1 MRSEHL
7 PGIGFFRCLKKG
19 IKFLVGRK
27 GVSKLLSTFYRL
39 ESCWS
44 NMKVTLLTFVCRF
57 SYCQKSFFSQYELF
71 QFRKKPCPGVHLS
84 ASYSVKGKG
93 RPHVLFIT
101 EKWCDTNP
109 SFGLTNSVHN
119 FFGSLEATG
128 LATQEHFHYDE
139 YYYLFHRRGE
149 AALMAR
155 CLKGGIDVVVLTWTI
170 GSPYNICSAV
180 IKKIKEAGI
189 FVVAIWFDS
198 VHPWCQQVMKKI
210 GRLVDLNIPIDS
222 SSAWQKAGLSEKS
235 VLPMWTPQDPRVFF
249 DPRLPRDIPV
259 SFLGSLSG
267 RPERLQ
273 ALRALNAAGIT
284 VFQAGGQRERP
295 LAIEDYARILM
306 RSKMTLNFSN
316 PEPCCQLKGRV
327 FEATL
332 CGCLL
337 VESENLETCK
347 YLKPM
352 VDYISFKEER
362 DLIEKVCYY
371 LSHEEER
378 EAIARNG
385 HRKVVSK
392 YNAEVFWRTVLAV
405 IDSKRVEKNG
415 KPGEKTGC

>member
-1 MRSEHL
+1 MRSKHL
-7 PGIGFFRCLKKG
+7 PGIGLFRCLKRG

-27 GVSKLLSTFYRL
+27 GVSKLLSAFYRL

-44 NMKVTLLTFVCRF
+44 SIKVTLLTVACGF
-57 SYCQKSFFSQYELF
+57 SCFRKFFFSQYQLF
-71 QFRKKPCPGVHLS
+71 QFRKKPCPGVQLS
-84 ASYSVKGKG
+84 VSYSARGKSY
-93 RPHVLFIT
+93 PHILFIT

-109 SFGLTNSVHN
+109 CFGLTNSVHN
-119 FFGSLEATG
+119 FFGSLEASR

-139 YYYLFHRRGE
+139 YYYLFQRRGE

-155 CLKGGIDVVVLTWTI
+155 CLKGGIDVAVLTWTI
-170 GSPYNICSAV
+170 GSPYNIYPGV
-180 IKKIKEAGI
+180 IRKIREAGI

-198 VHPWCQQVMKKI
+198 VHDWCQQVMKKI

-222 SSAWQKAGLSEKS
+222 SSAWQKAGLSGKS

-249 DPRLPRDIPV
+249 DPGLPRDIPV

-273 ALRALNAAGIT
+273 ALSVLNAAGIT
-284 VFQAGGQRERP
+284 VFQAGGQRERLLP
-295 LAIEDYARILM
+295 VEEYARILM

-337 VESENLETCK
+337 VESENQETCK

-352 VDYISFKEER
+352 VDYISFKGEK
-362 DLIEKVCYY
+362 DLVEKVCYY
-371 LSHEEER
+371 LCHEEER

-385 HRKVVSK
+385 HRKVVFK
-392 YNAEVFWRTVLAV
+392 YNAEVFWRTVLAA
-405 IDSKRVEKNG
+405 INSKRMKKNG
-415 KPGEKTGC
+415 KPGGKTGC